1 MNKIIVVIGAIF
13 SSVLFL
19 VDCSLVNI
27 KKEKIVSISAKIFLN
42 FFSIMTIQGKKR
54 KDFSVLFIDYFML
67 FIIDNII
74 VEVF

>member
-27 KKEKIVSISAKIFLN
+27 KKEKIISKIYIYFQRKLLRIQLDIMK
-42 FFSIMTIQGKKR
+42 IMTLHAYIHTLIK
-54 KDFSVLFIDYFML
+54 I
-67 FIIDNII
+67 N
-74 VEVF
+74 